1 MKKVILKNQNS
12 RTLSRA
18 GHRLCERTKF
28 FVTDGVKKQTMDKRL
43 GSLGEMIKTILFNNE
58 GKNMKKTFKGS

>member
-18 GHRLCERTKF
+18 GYRLCERTKF
-28 FVTDGVKKQTMDKRL
+28 FVTDGVKKTNDGQTTWIVRRNDKND
-43 GSLGEMIKTILFNNE
+43 II
-58 GKNMKKTFKGS
+58 

>member
-18 GHRLCERTKF
+18 GHRLCERTNF
-28 FVTDGVKKQTMDKRL
+28 FVTDGLKKQTMDKPL
-43 GSLGEMIKTILFNNE
+43 GSLGEMIEHYYLT
-58 GKNMKKTFKGS
+58 MKEKI